1 MATTSRPRG
10 SALGRGLAAGAVG
23 TTVLNAVTYADMAWR
38 GRPAST
44 TPEDVVEA
52 AARATGREV
61 PGSGSERSNR
71 LTALGALSGTA
82 VGLATGVAVSAAR
95 AAGLRFSAPVGAV
108 VTGAVAMAATD
119 LPMGALGVSDPR
131 TWTRQDWVADA
142 VPHLAFGMATHA
154 TLRAL
159 EPAGERR
166 RPASASLVL
175 RSALLGVAA
184 GSRSS
189 LGLLAPALT
198 SSASAGA
205 KVLAVLPVAGEL
217 VADKAP
223 GTPARTSAQGLPARF
238 VSATGGAAALAARES
253 ANAVVPSV
261 AAAAGA
267 AGGAWG
273 GLAWRRWASAR
284 VPDWQAALVE
294 DGVAVALAAVACLTG
309 RRSARATT
317 LDGPAPVGR

>member
-1 MATTSRPRG
+1 AS
-10 SALGRGLAAGAVG
+10 SA
-23 TTVLNAVTYADMAWR
+23 
-38 GRPAST
+38 
-44 TPEDVVEA
+44 PEEVVEA
-52 AARATGREV
+52 AVHAAGREV
-61 PGSGSERSNR
+61 PGSGAERRHR

-82 VGLATGVAVSAAR
+82 AGLATGVLVSAAR
-95 AAGLRFSAPVGAV
+95 AAGLRFSAPVGAA

-131 TWTRQDWVADA
+131 TWSRQEWVADA
-142 VPHLAFGMATHA
+142 VPHLAFGAAAHA

-159 EPAGERR
+159 EPAAQQRR
-166 RPASASLVL
+166 RASAGLVL

-205 KVLAVLPVAGEL
+205 KALAVLPVVGEL

-238 VSATGGAAALAARES
+238 VSATGGAAALAARDG

-294 DGVAVALAAVACLTG
+294 DGVAVGLAAVACLSG
-309 RRSARATT
+309 RRPARAST